1 MENKNQVRKLRE
13 SRGWTQRDL
22 AARLNVSPST
32 VALWETGM
40 NSLSLRNAFALA
52 DLLGCSLDAIFGRE
66 PPAGTP
72 A

>member
-13 SRGWTQRDL
+13 GRGWTQRDL
-22 AARLNVSPST
+22 AAQLNVSPAT
-32 VALWETGM
+32 VALWETGV

-66 PPAGTP
+66 PPEGTS

>member
-22 AARLNVSPST
+22 AAKLNVSPAT
-32 VALWETGM
+32 VALWETGV

-52 DLLGCSLDAIFGRE
+52 DLFSCSLDTIFGRE
-66 PPAGTP
+66 TP
-72 A
+72 ECTSA